1 MNNPENLK
9 YTKSHEWVQVI
20 DPLTVRIGLTDF
32 AQNALGDLVF
42 LTLPSLGER
51 VSIGVSFG
59 DAESVKAVSEVY
71 APVSG
76 VVSAVNSKLLDAP
89 EQVNVSP
96 FDAWLIE
103 VREINGWEELLTASE
118 YGELC
123 AKEK

>member
-32 AQNALGDLVF
+32 AQNSLGDLVF

-51 VSIGVSFG
+51 VSIGISFG

-71 APVSG
+71 SPVSG

-89 EQVNVSP
+89 EQVNESP

-103 VREINGWEELLTASE
+103 VSEINGWEELLTASE